1 MISAIQGILA
11 RKDRNSMVVTVGG
24 VSLRLEIPRL
34 AAEGLPAIGSIVKIH
49 THLQVHDETIHL
61 YGFETEDDLQLFQ
74 VLIGI
79 SGIGPRN
86 ALNLLSVMD
95 GKELVVAITESNV
108 AALRRAQGIGKRGA
122 ERIIV
127 ELKDKFGGDPLEF
140 VSTTLPAN
148 NEAVAALV
156 GLGYSSED
164 AREAVRNLGAS
175 EDTASQELIRQAL
188 QNLDSVT
195 LT

>member
-11 RKDRNSMVVTVGG
+11 RKDGNSMVVTVGG
-24 VSLRLEIPRL
+24 VSLRLETPRL

-49 THLQVHDETIHL
+49 THLQVHDETIRL

-95 GKELVVAITESNV
+95 GKELVAAITESNV

-164 AREAVRNLGAS
+164 AREAVRNLGAP

-195 LT
+195 LK

>member
-1 MISAIQGILA
+1 MIRAIQGTLTK
-11 RKDRNSMVVTVGG
+11 KDSSTMVVTVGG
-24 VSLRLEIPRL
+24 ISLRLEIPKL
-34 AAEGLPAIGSIVKIH
+34 AAEGLPSVGSIVQIH
-49 THLQVHDETIHL
+49 THLQVHDDTIQL
-61 YGFETEDDLQLFQ
+61 YGFRTEDDLQLFQ

-79 SGIGPRN
+79 SGVGPRN

-95 GKELVVAITESNV
+95 GKELVAAITEGNV

-140 VSTTLPAN
+140 VSAVLPVN
-148 NEAVAALV
+148 NDAVAALV
-156 GLGYSSED
+156 GLGYSTED
-164 AREAVRNLGAS
+164 AREAVRNLSGS
-175 EDTASQELIRQAL
+175 TDTTSQELIRQAL

-195 LT
+195 QI

>member
-1 MISAIQGILA
+1 MIRAIQGILA
-11 RKDRNSMVVTVGG
+11 SKASNSMVITVGG
-24 VSLRLEIPRL
+24 VSLGLEIPRL
-34 AAEGLPAIGSIVKIH
+34 AAEGLGSVGSIVQMY
-49 THLQVHDETIHL
+49 THLQVHDDTIQL
-61 YGFETEDDLQLFQ
+61 YGFRSEDDLHLFQ

-95 GKELVVAITESNV
+95 GRELVAAITEGNV

-140 VSTTLPAN
+140 ATAGLPVN
-148 NEAVAALV
+148 NDAVAALV
-156 GLGYSSED
+156 GLGYSSDD
-164 AREAVRNLGAS
+164 AREAVRDISIS
-175 EDTASQELIRQAL
+175 EDATSQELIMQAL
-188 QNLDSVT
+188 QNLDST
-195 LT
+195 TQN

>member
-11 RKDRNSMVVTVGG
+11 RKDGNSMVVTVGG

-49 THLQVHDETIHL
+49 THLQVHDETIRL

-95 GKELVVAITESNV
+95 GKELVAAITESNV

-195 LT
+195 LK

>member
-1 MISAIQGILA
+1 MIRAIQGILA
-11 RKDRNSMVVTVGG
+11 SKNSSSMVVTVGG

-34 AAEGLPAIGSIVKIH
+34 AAEGLGSVGSIVKMY
-49 THLQVHDETIHL
+49 THLQVHDDTIQL
-61 YGFETEDDLQLFQ
+61 YGFRSEDDLHLFQ

-95 GKELVVAITESNV
+95 GKDLVTAIMEGNV

-140 VSTTLPAN
+140 ASAGLPAN
-148 NEAVAALV
+148 NDAVAALM

-164 AREAVRNLGAS
+164 AREAVRNL
-175 EDTASQELIRQAL
+175 DTSKDATSQELIIQAL
-188 QNLDSVT
+188 QNLDST
-195 LT
+195 TQS